1 MMVNKVPIHS
11 LSPMITGV
19 CLLIIL
25 TACGSQEG
33 SHEEKHY
40 HNVQERIAANS
51 NDSVQHP
58 IDNRDLV
65 NVDYVDVALEEH
77 SDAHFLVEART
88 PYLLH
93 YECSECH
100 SEPMDDLKSEV
111 ADGLKKA
118 HWNIHLAHAG
128 ASVMSCGTCHPS
140 DNLNELKS
148 LENHKISFDHSYQ
161 LCGQC
166 HSSQL
171 NDWIGGAH
179 GKRLGGWTEPR
190 IVKTCVGCHN
200 PHKPA
205 FEPRWP
211 ARLNTHQILE
221 EQKLETTD

>member
-1 MMVNKVPIHS
+1 MTMSNVVNHFSGSVLAGI
-11 LSPMITGV
+11 
-19 CLLIIL
+19 CLLVVL
-25 TACGSQEG
+25 TSCDSQGHKEDV
-33 SHEEKHY
+33 HY
-40 HNVQERIAANS
+40 HNIQDRIAATS
-51 NDSVQHP
+51 NDSIQHP

-65 NVDYVDVALEEH
+65 NIDYVDVELDEYNGH
-77 SDAHFLVEART
+77 PFLVEART

-100 SEPMDDLKSEV
+100 SKPIDELKAEGV
-111 ADGLKKA
+111 QGVKKA
-118 HWNIHLAHAG
+118 HWDVHLKHAG
-128 ASVMSCGTCHPS
+128 AAVMSCGTCHPS
-140 DNLNELKS
+140 DNLDELKS

-200 PHKPA
+200 PHNPA

-221 EQKLETTD
+221 EQNLETTD